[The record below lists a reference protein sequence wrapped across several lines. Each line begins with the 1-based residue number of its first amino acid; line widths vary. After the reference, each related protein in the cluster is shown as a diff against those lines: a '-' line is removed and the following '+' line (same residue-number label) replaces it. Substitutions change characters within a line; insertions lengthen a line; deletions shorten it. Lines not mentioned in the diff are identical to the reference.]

1 MLYYTHKNG
10 IYKERITVATE
21 TFMKNM
27 SFNRKHANALIKAL
41 ENSKKPNR
49 KETPQL
55 NRMED
60 RDIIRAMFK
69 TESGK

>member
-1 MLYYTHKNG
+1 M
-10 IYKERITVATE
+10 ATE